1 VKRFIGQ
8 CNWLIFRYRHS
19 INKPNLNYTSQTK
32 HTTDQYNHTKS
43 KSFTMTILK
52 FLILMFT
59 YTPWARIYPSVLFA
73 IIWRLH
79 LLTVK
84 RPLSA
89 KTNKKKHTVKP
100 LITNTSEELIKCR
113 LDNFSMSFILYYV
126 NFSICE
132 NK

>member
-1 VKRFIGQ
+1 MKRFIGQ
-8 CNWLIFRYRHS
+8 CNWLIVRYRHS

-32 HTTDQYNHTKS
+32 HTTDQYFHTKS

-89 KTNKKKHTVKP
+89 KTNKIKAY
-100 LITNTSEELIKCR
+100 SETLNNEYIGR
-113 LDNFSMSFILYYV
+113 IDQMSSWQFFHEFYTILRKFQYLR
-126 NFSICE
+126 
-132 NK
+132 K